1 MQDNLVGEC
10 ALYGVGW
17 VGVTTPCRPGVAE
30 GADIS
35 TFADRRVRQYRRRA
49 IMKRVHL
56 WQPAQ
61 VLCIS
66 SPAPGSNLSANFP
79 PILIC
84 TALGRQRC
92 LFVGWKLIPFKCHTF
107 LRDETRLSY
116 LASHNIKLLEKV
128 SIKKLTSN

>member
-1 MQDNLVGEC
+1 MQDNLVGV
-10 ALYGVGW
+10 YGLAQLL
-17 VGVTTPCRPGVAE
+17 PAVAE
-30 GADIS
+30 GADIVES

-66 SPAPGSNLSANFP
+66 SPALGSNLSANFP

-84 TALGRQRC
+84 TALGRQRY
-92 LFVGWKLIPFKCHTF
+92 LFLG
-107 LRDETRLSY
+107 
-116 LASHNIKLLEKV
+116 
-128 SIKKLTSN
+128 